1 MKYNSSTLYNWLSDD
16 SCSKSQLHIYAI
28 QSEEEYLNLSAMIEN
43 GEEQEILEY
52 LHYESDVILAEAI
65 QGKEY
70 TTYHC
75 KLMGDFLVVEESV
88 IIDV

>member
-1 MKYNSSTLYNWLSDD
+1 MKHITSTLYNWLSDVAD
-16 SCSKSQLHIYAI
+16 SKTQLHIYAI

-52 LHYESDVILAEAI
+52 LHYESDVIPIEAI
-65 QGKEY
+65 HGKEY

-75 KLMGDFLVVEESV
+75 KLIGDFLVVEETV
-88 IIDV
+88 TLDC

>member
-1 MKYNSSTLYNWLSDD
+1 MKYISSTLYNWLSDTVD
-16 SCSKSQLHIYAI
+16 SKSQLHIYAI
-28 QSEEEYLNLSAMIEN
+28 QSEEEYLNLSAMLDN
-43 GEEQEILEY
+43 NEEQEILEY
-52 LHYESDVILAEAI
+52 LHYESDVIPVEAI

>member
-1 MKYNSSTLYNWLSDD
+1 MKYIFSTLYNWLSDTAA
-16 SCSKSQLHIYAI
+16 KSQLHIYAI
-28 QSEEEYLNLSAMIEN
+28 QSEEEYLNLDAMIEN

-52 LHYESDVILAEAI
+52 LHYESDVIPAEAI

-75 KLMGDFLVVEESV
+75 KLIGDFLVVEETV

>member
-1 MKYNSSTLYNWLSDD
+1 MKYISSTLYNWLSDTAD
-16 SCSKSQLHIYAI
+16 SKSQLYIYAI
-28 QSEEEYLNLSAMIEN
+28 QSEEEYLNLSAMLDN
-43 GEEQEILEY
+43 NEEQEILEY
-52 LHYESDVILAEAI
+52 LHYESDVIPAEAI

-75 KLMGDFLVVEESV
+75 KLMGDFLVVEENV

>member
-1 MKYNSSTLYNWLSDD
+1 MKYISSTLYNWLPDTAD
-16 SCSKSQLHIYAI
+16 SKSQLHIYAI
-28 QSEEEYLNLSAMIEN
+28 QSEEEYLNLSAMLDN
-43 GEEQEILEY
+43 NEEQEILEY
-52 LHYESDVILAEAI
+52 LHYESDVIPAEAI

-75 KLMGDFLVVEESV
+75 KLMEDFLVVEESV

>member
-1 MKYNSSTLYNWLSDD
+1 MKYISSTLYSWLSDTAD
-16 SCSKSQLHIYAI
+16 SKSQLHIYAI
-28 QSEEEYLNLSAMIEN
+28 QSEEEYLNLDAMIEN

-52 LHYESDVILAEAI
+52 LHYESDVIPAEAI

-75 KLMGDFLVVEESV
+75 KLIGDFLVVEENV
-88 IIDV
+88 VLDC